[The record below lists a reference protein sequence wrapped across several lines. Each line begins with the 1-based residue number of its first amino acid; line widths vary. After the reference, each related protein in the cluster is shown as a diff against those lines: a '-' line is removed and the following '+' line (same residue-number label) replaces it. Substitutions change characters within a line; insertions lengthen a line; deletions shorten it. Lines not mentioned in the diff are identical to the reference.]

1 MNATRSGARQYNAGF
16 GLRTRTALIT
26 AVAAAHLA
34 ALAAMTIDLA
44 PPPALESL
52 IQIEAVLETAEPA
65 SDPIPQEMATTDG
78 ADETARA
85 DPTVAAPPEV
95 AQGEPQAAELPPQ
108 IASSHALSEPADP
121 PVPEPAAAK
130 APPNEA
136 VRDALADKPP
146 PAAAPRII
154 PPPPRPVVRKA
165 ATKRQAVVDD
175 DDDDDDDDAT
185 PQPRQPRRAQVKA
198 KTIRRLPANGRVA
211 RQGVAGSQATG
222 YARGAARA
230 DASAGVSR
238 AAYAAQVMGQIQ
250 ARKFYPLAARA
261 AGTTGVV
268 GFAFAIGRS
277 GAPSRFSVTRSSG
290 SGALDQAARQI
301 VMSLRLPPPPG
312 GSFSASS
319 SLNFRLSR

>member
-1 MNATRSGARQYNAGF
+1 MNATRSGVRQYNAGF

-65 SDPIPQEMATTDG
+65 SDPIPQEMATI
-78 ADETARA
+78 
-85 DPTVAAPPEV
+85 AAPSEV
-95 AQGEPQAAELPPQ
+95 TQGEPQAAELPPQ
-108 IASSHALSEPADP
+108 IASSHALPEPADP

-130 APPNEA
+130 TPPNEA
-136 VRDALADKPP
+136 VRDALADRPP
-146 PAAAPRII
+146 PAAAPRMN

-165 ATKRQAVVDD
+165 ATKRQTVVDD
-175 DDDDDDDDAT
+175 DDDDEDDDDAT
-185 PQPRQPRRAQVKA
+185 PQPRQPRRAQAKA

-211 RQGVAGSQATG
+211 RHGVAGSQAIG
-222 YARGAARA
+222 YARGAAHP

-250 ARKFYPLAARA
+250 ARKFYPSGARA

-301 VMSLRLPPPPG
+301 VMSLRLPSPPG